1 MKPRPPSQSVFFSNG
16 SLRQFQNQNWTPES
30 LRYLL
35 PTFTENIKST
45 FLKFGDRHFVTAI
58 GDGSAAAVDRTYS
71 EFQVDVMT
79 VLEKIET
86 VSAPTIL
93 SLGTNTYSHMVQ
105 IMATLLAGKTL
116 ALINPRE
123 TPSQIARKTA
133 QLGAVATMT
142 EQETSELLRASVTP
156 SRSAKRRKER
166 STPPNQIA
174 AQVFTSGTT
183 GYSKVVCL
191 SAPQILSNVDALIEL
206 HALGATGVADVI
218 ATPLPLFHVNA
229 LFFSFLCSFFTG
241 GRLMLFEKFDPVQFS
256 EVIAATHADAGSKF
270 IVSAAPTI
278 LASLERS
285 RRFLRPEAFA
295 RVTYFA
301 SAASTLDPKLL
312 RDFSAAFS
320 KSVIQGYGLSET
332 VNFSTLM
339 PTDLAKAQHD
349 EISIDGPYTS
359 IGKAVRGNEIFV
371 VRPDG
376 SPCVASETGEL
387 VVRGYNVM
395 LGYLD
400 DVQHESFRGSV
411 FHTGDLGYF
420 KEIADEIYFF
430 ISGRLKDVIKRAG
443 QTISLREVDAGLA
456 ELKLD
461 QTDAISF
468 SFADPI
474 VGEELGVALKFSSDL
489 EDARTKVEDS
499 FVAQAKSVFSKDGW
513 PRVVLCTSEELRT
526 PSGKP
531 LRADLKRRFEL
542 LASHLKLS
550 AGTENP
556 TILVLIPD
564 SKVQKGS

>member
-1 MKPRPPSQSVFFSNG
+1 MKDWPPSQSMFFSSG
-16 SLRQFQNQNWTPES
+16 DLRRFQNQNWTPGS
-30 LRYLL
+30 LHFLL
-35 PTFTENIKST
+35 PTFVENIETT
-45 FLKFGDRHFVTAI
+45 FQKFGDRRFVTAI

-71 EFQVDVMT
+71 EFQVDVTT
-79 VLEKIET
+79 VLEKIKT
-86 VSAPTIL
+86 INAPTIIN
-93 SLGTNTYSHMVQ
+93 LGTNTYSHMAQ
-105 IMATLLAGKTL
+105 IMATLLSGKTL

-123 TPSQIARKTA
+123 TPSQIARKTS
-133 QLGAVATMT
+133 QLGVVATMT
-142 EQETSELLRASVTP
+142 EQETAELLRVARTTTRSKE
-156 SRSAKRRKER
+156 SRIELL
-166 STPPNQIA
+166 TPPNQIA

-191 SAPQILSNVDALIEL
+191 SAQQILSNVDALIEH
-206 HALGATGVADVI
+206 HALGVNGVADVI

-241 GRLMLFEKFDPVQFS
+241 GRLILFEKFDPVQFS
-256 EVIAATHADAGSKF
+256 EVIAANGANSRSKY
-270 IVSAAPTI
+270 IVSVAPTI

-285 RRFLRPEAFA
+285 RRFLKPEAFA
-295 RVTYFA
+295 HVTYFA

-320 KSVIQGYGLSET
+320 KPVIQGYGLSET

-339 PTDLAKAQHD
+339 PTDLPKAQHD
-349 EISIDGPYTS
+349 TISIDGPYTS
-359 IGKAVRGNEIFV
+359 IGNAVRGNEVFV
-371 VRPDG
+371 VHPDG
-376 SPCVASETGEL
+376 SPCAAGEIGEL

-400 DVQHESFRGSV
+400 DVQHETFRGDF

-420 KEIADEIYFF
+420 KKIADEIYFF

-443 QTISLREVDAGLA
+443 QTISLREVDAILA

-474 VGEELGVALKFSSDL
+474 VGEELGVAFRFSTNLENARKKIEDL
-489 EDARTKVEDS
+489 
-499 FVAQAKSVFSKDGW
+499 FVGQAKTVFAKDAW
-513 PRVVLCTSEELRT
+513 PRVVLCTAEELRT

-531 LRADLKRRFEL
+531 LRADLKRQFDL
-542 LASHLKLS
+542 LAAQLKLT
-550 AGTENP
+550 AGTEKT
-556 TILVLIPD
+556 TILILAPD
-564 SKVQKGS
+564 SKVQKGT